1 MMRNH
6 MKRIGSFLKGES
18 PSEPA
23 GIRRRIRRPSNL
35 AFKVDHSASPTKS
48 ILQSLLTLYGLM
60 ALMLGVVI
68 PISDAL
74 TKPVEHAD
82 YRQIFYIFMHG
93 LGIVCI
99 VYLNTLISCH
109 QHHRAADFTPEEAAR
124 SKAEFQQPTVSFS
137 PEAIAGTAAS
147 TSSGSKFF
155 MPEDRDSVDEQLPD
169 GHFTATTLCARSGCV
184 GDRDGIAADSG
195 QPKVDADA
203 VQIELAGQAADAL
216 VYEES
221 GPQRADD
228 VPAAL
233 TEPVEF
239 EANDSSRGRRLRR
252 RRRVASHKK
261 LIGNVQKRL
270 SRTWR
275 SPPTMDES
283 WKHPVKKITW
293 SAVGVNLYLR
303 LGAIVFGFGV
313 MVHDGFKIADVL
325 ERPGSEVC
333 VGPWFLPKRCIH
345 LLFIM
350 CQTYYVFKH
359 HRVTINTQK
368 ALVRFVFVHLIV
380 TNLCI
385 WVKTVV
391 YEIKVGLTPKNSS
404 SDSNGS
410 SNYVA
415 EMLKNGTDGCH
426 GRYLEEDSPSY
437 QLGPYLYPCAVEY
450 GLICA
455 AICYKFF
462 SRVGDLDIV
471 PYGRKEQQQ
480 GPRSTTCHKSHKGL
494 FMGLMIMI
502 CVLVPMISLILL
514 QMKKQTEYKDV
525 YILAVIL
532 TECSVLCFT
541 TGMALAGI
549 VKAIRNLR
557 LYKVRGNE
565 TFDVNLL
572 FVGLAG
578 IVCYNLFV
586 AISVGACLMDTKE
599 GEHCNW
605 GDKAEFYNTKANGF
619 KSMLEVAQSVLQT
632 LFIMQAIQRKV
643 TMKLIEGMHKPG
655 RGVTIALLIA
665 NLAMWVA
672 SVFEAQRNI
681 AENFLLTYFG
691 DMPWKIIKYIF
702 LPLIIFFRFHSTVCL
717 SEIWIQ
723 SYKPQKGHQHRHHH
737 DA

>member
-1 MMRNH
+1 
-6 MKRIGSFLKGES
+6 
-18 PSEPA
+18 
-23 GIRRRIRRPSNL
+23 
-35 AFKVDHSASPTKS
+35 
-48 ILQSLLTLYGLM
+48 
-60 ALMLGVVI
+60 
-68 PISDAL
+68 
-74 TKPVEHAD
+74 
-82 YRQIFYIFMHG
+82 IFYIFMHG

-109 QHHRAADFTPEEAAR
+109 QHHRAADFTPEEAPPEAR
-124 SKAEFQQPTVSFS
+124 RNSSS
-137 PEAIAGTAAS
+137 RRPEAIAGTAAS

-203 VQIELAGQAADAL
+203 VQIELAGQAA
-216 VYEES
+216 
-221 GPQRADD
+221 PTR
-228 VPAAL
+228 
-233 TEPVEF
+233 
-239 EANDSSRGRRLRR
+239 SSTRSPGRSARR
-252 RRRVASHKK
+252 RRARGVDGAGRVR
-261 LIGNVQKRL
+261 GERFEQRPPP
-270 SRTWR
+270 
-275 SPPTMDES
+275 SPTPAEEAVEDLEVAANDGRKS

-303 LGAIVFGFGV
+303 LGAIYIRFGV

-325 ERPGSEVC
+325 LERQVA
-333 VGPWFLPKRCIH
+333 K
-345 LLFIM
+345 
-350 CQTYYVFKH
+350 
-359 HRVTINTQK
+359 K
-368 ALVRFVFVHLIV
+368 ALVRFVFRSPDRHEPVHLGQDGGLRDI
-380 TNLCI
+380 
-385 WVKTVV
+385 KT
-391 YEIKVGLTPKNSS
+391 
-404 SDSNGS
+404 
-410 SNYVA
+410 A
-415 EMLKNGTDGCH
+415 CH

-437 QLGPYLYPCAVEY
+437 QLGGPTCTPARLSTASSA
-450 GLICA
+450 L

-471 PYGRKEQQQ
+471 PIRQEGATAGPEIDHLSQVAQ
-480 GPRSTTCHKSHKGL
+480 GACSW
-494 FMGLMIMI
+494 GLMIMI
-502 CVLVPMISLILL
+502 LRAVPMISLILL

-605 GDKAEFYNTKANGF
+605 GDKPTV
-619 KSMLEVAQSVLQT
+619 SSPCWRWRQSVLQT

-723 SYKPQKGHQHRHHH
+723 SYKPQKGHQHRHQSRCVIRRGQVY
-737 DA
+737 D

>member
-1 MMRNH
+1 PHALVCPGR
-6 MKRIGSFLKGES
+6 SA
-18 PSEPA
+18 PTTCP
-23 GIRRRIRRPSNL
+23 RR
-35 AFKVDHSASPTKS
+35 
-48 ILQSLLTLYGLM
+48 Y
-60 ALMLGVVI
+60 
-68 PISDAL
+68 
-74 TKPVEHAD
+74 VEA
-82 YRQIFYIFMHG
+82 
-93 LGIVCI
+93 
-99 VYLNTLISCH
+99 NK
-109 QHHRAADFTPEEAAR
+109 EAA
-124 SKAEFQQPTVSFS
+124 AF
-137 PEAIAGTAAS
+137 A
-147 TSSGSKFF
+147 
-155 MPEDRDSVDEQLPD
+155 
-169 GHFTATTLCARSGCV
+169 
-184 GDRDGIAADSG
+184 
-195 QPKVDADA
+195 
-203 VQIELAGQAADAL
+203 
-216 VYEES
+216 
-221 GPQRADD
+221 
-228 VPAAL
+228 
-233 TEPVEF
+233 
-239 EANDSSRGRRLRR
+239 

-391 YEIKVGLTPKNSS
+391 YEIK
-404 SDSNGS
+404 
-410 SNYVA
+410 
-415 EMLKNGTDGCH
+415 
-426 GRYLEEDSPSY
+426 EDSPSY

-462 SRVGDLDIV
+462 SRVGDLDVV

-549 VKAIRNLR
+549 VKAIRNLH

-586 AISVGACLMDTKE
+586 AIS
-599 GEHCNW
+599 
-605 GDKAEFYNTKANGF
+605 AEFYNTKANGF

-723 SYKPQKGHQHRHHH
+723 SYKPQKGHQ
-737 DA
+737 